1 LAALFGDK
9 QRFAAEVGE
18 FLRDSDQMR
27 RVDLW
32 AAGRWLT
39 CDDNTVFI
47 PQFCMSVSDTLNW
60 LRSGCD
66 LSLPYP
72 GVSPVQTHRR
82 LLVLDDGSR
91 EQFWFPRWGP
101 TTDNVVGHVVREGEW
116 LMITLEFW
124 RETHQP
130 SHERRQAFVAE
141 IPESEFV
148 GVLEQMLA
156 ALGCGCRSRPAL
168 Q

>member
-1 LAALFGDK
+1 MAALFGDK

-18 FLRDSDQMR
+18 LWHGSDQMR

-47 PQFCMSVSDTLNW
+47 PQFCMSVWDTLSW
-60 LRSGCD
+60 LRSECD

-72 GVSPVQTHRR
+72 NLSPVESHRQ
-82 LLVLDDGSR
+82 LLAVDDGSR
-91 EQFWFPRWGP
+91 EQFWFPLWGP
-101 TTDNVVGHVVREGEW
+101 TTDNVSGHVFRKGER
-116 LMITLEFW
+116 LTITLEFW

-130 SHERRQAFVAE
+130 AHERGQVFVAE
-141 IPESEFV
+141 LPESEFV
-148 GVLEQMLA
+148 RVLEQMLSG
-156 ALGCGCRSRPAL
+156 LGCGDAA
-168 Q
+168 